1 MDLPTL
7 LSPTV
12 TNVSPN
18 SGSTAGGTAV
28 TITGTNF
35 VAGATVT
42 FGSAAATNV
51 VVVSGTQITAT
62 TPAGS
67 AGAVTVTVTVSGQS
81 GSLASAYTYVVTP
94 TVSSVS
100 PNTGTTAGGTP
111 VTING
116 SNFAAGATVTFGAT
130 AATNVVVVSATQI
143 TANTPAHAAGAV
155 SVTVTVSG
163 QSGSLTNGFTYVAQP
178 TVSSVSPN
186 TGTTAGGT
194 AVTITGTNFAAG
206 ATVTFGSVAA
216 TNVVVVS
223 GTQITAT
230 TPAGSA
236 GAVTVTVT
244 VSGQSGSL
252 ASGYTYAT
260 PPTNITYVQ
269 GNYATPQVS
278 QATVSVTYTGAQ
290 TSGDLNVVVVGWNDS
305 TNSVST
311 VTDTKGNTYA
321 LAVGPTPV
329 SGQLTQSI
337 YYAKNILAAT
347 AGTNAV
353 TVSFSGAASF
363 PDIRILEYSGADL
376 ANPVDVTA
384 ASTGSSNSTSSGSV
398 TTTNPTDLIFGA
410 NIVGTLTSGPGTG
423 FTKRLL
429 TSPDGDIAED
439 QMVTAAGSY
448 SATAPLSSAGPW
460 IMQLVA
466 FRTPA
471 SGGDVT
477 PPTAPSNLTATVSGT
492 QINLSWTASTDNVG
506 VTGYRVERCQG
517 ASCTTFAQIATPTT
531 TTYSDT
537 GLGAGSYSYRVRA
550 ADAAGNLSAYSNIAT
565 GVIPDTQ
572 APTAPSNLTA
582 TAVSATQINLSWTA
596 STDNVGVT
604 GYLVERCQ
612 GASCTTF
619 AQIGTSAVTTY
630 SDTAL
635 TASTSYSYRVRA
647 TDAASNLSSY
657 SNVASAT
664 TSGVDTQPP
673 TTPGNMTATAI
684 SGSQVNLSWTASTD
698 NVGVTGYLIERCQ
711 GAGCSNWARLLTV
724 PGTTY
729 SDTGLIPNTS
739 YSYHVK
745 ATDAAGNFSPY
756 SNVATATTL
765 ATIPGLVAAYSF
777 DEGSGTTVTDLSGNG
792 NTGTLKNTAWTN
804 NAKFGNALVFDGS
817 SSWITIPDSPSLHL
831 TTGMTLEA
839 WVNPSTIT
847 NNWRDVIYKFN
858 DAYYLEATSDRGG
871 VPAGGGTFATAGLV
885 LGGAPL
891 VANTWS
897 HLAVTYD
904 GATLILYVNGVQ
916 VASLSQSG
924 NIGAS
929 TSPLQIGG
937 DTVYSQFFAGTID
950 EVRVYNQALSQ
961 LQIQADM
968 GTPVGGGGPLPLV
981 SLSPSSLSFGN
992 VQTGNTSSSQSV
1004 TLTNVGG
1011 ANMTL
1016 NGFAISGGNAGDFAQ
1031 TNNCGTTLTPNN
1043 FCTFNVTFTP
1053 SNTGARS
1060 SSLVITDSAPG
1071 SPHTVNLSG
1080 TGTGF
1085 QVTPRAVALTSN
1097 MTQQFTAGG
1106 NVTWSVDGVVGGSAA
1121 VGTITGAGLYT
1132 PPNTAGVHTVTATT
1146 TTPPQ
1151 SASAT
1156 VYVTNY
1162 PGTYTHH
1169 NDNFRS
1175 GQNTNETVLTTAN
1188 VNQAQFGKLYTY
1200 TMDGLVYASPL
1211 YVANVS
1217 IPGQGVHNVVYSET
1231 EHDSVYAWD
1240 ADGLSATPLWKVSF
1254 LSSGAT
1260 TVPCGDTGECGD
1272 IPNEI
1277 GITGTPVIDPS
1288 TGTLYVVANTKE
1300 SGNYVQRLHAL
1311 DITNGAEKFSGPVVI
1326 QANCSRKRQRRAK
1339 RPGAVQSAARESAVS
1354 PVVEQWERLHRMG
1367 FARRSVAVAR
1377 LGDWIQRN

>member
-1 MDLPTL
+1 MTIPDAASLHLTSGMTL
-7 LSPTV
+7 EAWVNPSSV
-12 TNVSPN
+12 TNHWTDVIYKANDNYYLEGTSNN
-18 SGSTAGGTAV
+18 SSRPGGGGAWGS
-28 TITGTNF
+28 
-35 VAGATVT
+35 
-42 FGSAAATNV
+42 
-51 VVVSGTQITAT
+51 
-62 TPAGS
+62 
-67 AGAVTVTVTVSGQS
+67 
-81 GSLASAYTYVVTP
+81 
-94 TVSSVS
+94 
-100 PNTGTTAGGTP
+100 GTP
-111 VTING
+111 VYG
-116 SNFAAGATVTFGAT
+116 T
-130 AATNVVVVSATQI
+130 AALTANTWTHLTLTYDGVNLRLYVNGTLVATQARTGNMPTSANPLQFGGDSTYAQFFQGTIDEVRVYNVALTATQI
-143 TANTPAHAAGAV
+143 QADMNTPIA
-155 SVTVTVSG
+155 
-163 QSGSLTNGFTYVAQP
+163 
-178 TVSSVSPN
+178 
-186 TGTTAGGT
+186 
-194 AVTITGTNFAAG
+194 
-206 ATVTFGSVAA
+206 
-216 TNVVVVS
+216 
-223 GTQITAT
+223 
-230 TPAGSA
+230 
-236 GAVTVTVT
+236 
-244 VSGQSGSL
+244 
-252 ASGYTYAT
+252 
-260 PPTNITYVQ
+260 
-269 GNYATPQVS
+269 
-278 QATVSVTYTGAQ
+278 TGA
-290 TSGDLNVVVVGWNDS
+290 GD
-305 TNSVST
+305 
-311 VTDTKGNTYA
+311 
-321 LAVGPTPV
+321 
-329 SGQLTQSI
+329 TQ
-337 YYAKNILAAT
+337 
-347 AGTNAV
+347 
-353 TVSFSGAASF
+353 
-363 PDIRILEYSGADL
+363 
-376 ANPVDVTA
+376 
-384 ASTGSSNSTSSGSV
+384 
-398 TTTNPTDLIFGA
+398 
-410 NIVGTLTSGPGTG
+410 
-423 FTKRLL
+423 
-429 TSPDGDIAED
+429 
-439 QMVTAAGSY
+439 
-448 SATAPLSSAGPW
+448 
-460 IMQLVA
+460 
-466 FRTPA
+466 
-471 SGGDVT
+471 
-477 PPTAPSNLTATVSGT
+477 PPTAPGNLTATVSGS

-647 TDAASNLSSY
+647 TDAASNLSAY

-1169 NDNFRS
+1169 NDNFRA
-1175 GQNTNETVLTTAN
+1175 GQNNERNRVDAHQREPGAIWKAIYVHHGWTGVCLTTLCG
-1188 VNQAQFGKLYTY
+1188 QCQYPGTGRAQC
-1200 TMDGLVYASPL
+1200 GLFR
-1211 YVANVS
+1211 N
-1217 IPGQGVHNVVYSET
+1217 
-1231 EHDSVYAWD
+1231 
-1240 ADGLSATPLWKVSF
+1240 
-1254 LSSGAT
+1254 
-1260 TVPCGDTGECGD
+1260 
-1272 IPNEI
+1272 
-1277 GITGTPVIDPS
+1277 
-1288 TGTLYVVANTKE
+1288 
-1300 SGNYVQRLHAL
+1300 
-1311 DITNGAEKFSGPVVI
+1311 
-1326 QANCSRKRQRRAK
+1326 RA
-1339 RPGAVQSAARESAVS
+1339 
-1354 PVVEQWERLHRMG
+1354 
-1367 FARRSVAVAR
+1367 
-1377 LGDWIQRN
+1377 